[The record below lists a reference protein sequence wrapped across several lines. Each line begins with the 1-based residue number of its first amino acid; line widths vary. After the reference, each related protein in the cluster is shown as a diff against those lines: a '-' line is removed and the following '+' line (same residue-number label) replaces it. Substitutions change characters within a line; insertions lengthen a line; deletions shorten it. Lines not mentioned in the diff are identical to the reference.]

1 MTVPL
6 SRTIQYM
13 RSQLRS
19 FRRFL
24 TAQET
29 AVHKNFEMA
38 EDIKNKLATCEVELH
53 TLQEASALQQRS
65 LEYRKSHNST
75 IIFDRN
81 KLKYMRRAL
90 FKAREEA
97 STKDDKDGIT
107 RANRMLDLMDD
118 LDLYINDSP
127 VFVTYRSAFKNLKGN
142 ILDGDAKVPER
153 TAQIIAQTKILRRLI
168 DGGESRPE
176 DDQILPE
183 TLQTLAKAIIINR
196 RITSVLQAKRVTKE
210 KTPPTKLLRG
220 TAIDDEMKNDIN
232 TDLADDDFFDD
243 P

>member
-1 MTVPL
+1 MK
-6 SRTIQYM
+6 
-13 RSQLRS
+13 SQLRS

-24 TAQET
+24 IAQET

-38 EDIKNKLATCEVELH
+38 DDIKNKLATCEVELH

-97 STKDDKDGIT
+97 STKDDQDAIT
-107 RANRMLDLMDD
+107 RANRMLDFMDD
-118 LDLYINDSP
+118 LELYINESP
-127 VFVTYRSAFKNLKGN
+127 VFVTYRSAFKNIKGN

-168 DGGESRPE
+168 EGESP
-176 DDQILPE
+176 
-183 TLQTLAKAIIINR
+183 
-196 RITSVLQAKRVTKE
+196 VLKMIKYFQ
-210 KTPPTKLLRG
+210 KLF
-220 TAIDDEMKNDIN
+220 K
-232 TDLADDDFFDD
+232 

>member
-1 MTVPL
+1 M
-6 SRTIQYM
+6 
-13 RSQLRS
+13 
-19 FRRFL
+19 
-24 TAQET
+24 
-29 AVHKNFEMA
+29 HKNFEMA
-38 EDIKNKLATCEVELH
+38 DDIKNKLATCEVELH

-97 STKDDKDGIT
+97 STKDDQDAIT

-118 LDLYINDSP
+118 LDLYINESP
-127 VFVTYRSAFKNLKGN
+127 VFVTYRSAFKNMKGN

-153 TAQIIAQTKILRRLI
+153 TAQIIAQTKVLRRLI

-183 TLQTLAKAIIINR
+183 TLQTLARAIIINR
-196 RITSVLQAKRVTKE
+196 RIAALLQAKRVPKE
-210 KTPPTKLLRG
+210 SAPPTKLLRG
-220 TAIDDEMKNDIN
+220 TAIDDELKNDIDA
-232 TDLADDDFFDD
+232 DLAGDDFFED